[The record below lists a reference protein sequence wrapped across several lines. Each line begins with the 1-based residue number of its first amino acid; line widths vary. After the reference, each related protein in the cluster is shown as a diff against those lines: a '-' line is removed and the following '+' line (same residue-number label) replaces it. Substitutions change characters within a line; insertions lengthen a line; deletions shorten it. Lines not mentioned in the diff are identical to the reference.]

1 MISIN
6 LKSSQLTAE
15 RKLCTAARADF
26 SALVNINLRSAQS
39 SRINPMHSLWKFIGE
54 EFKCLDFT
62 TLKTMIMNQET
73 EIPIKCLPLSLLWAP
88 AGLFCLF
95 ITTFP
100 SNALWVSRFQNSIRI
115 KPCSKEIYTPGV
127 KWCTTQTCKL
137 LIKQQ
142 VKFMFYFLPCPLS
155 PNCSEQM
162 AAPPRAWFYQ
172 RPFPVKREFFLPADA
187 RFWL

>member
-15 RKLCTAARADF
+15 RKLCTADRADF

-73 EIPIKCLPLSLLWAP
+73 EIPIKCLPLSLHSSEHLRVYFA
-88 AGLFCLF
+88 
-95 ITTFP
+95 
-100 SNALWVSRFQNSIRI
+100 
-115 KPCSKEIYTPGV
+115 CS
-127 KWCTTQTCKL
+127 
-137 LIKQQ
+137 
-142 VKFMFYFLPCPLS
+142 LP
-155 PNCSEQM
+155 
-162 AAPPRAWFYQ
+162 R
-172 RPFPVKREFFLPADA
+172 FPVMPCEYQGFRIVSESNLALRKFTHLVSNDA
-187 RFWL
+187 PLKHVNFSSSSR